1 MLLKNKTS
9 IITGCNKGIG
19 KEILELFA
27 QNGSDIIACIRK
39 ESEDFDLFIDTIE
52 KKYQI
57 KVYKFYFDLENLD
70 EIKTCI
76 SKIAALKIKIDI
88 LVNNAGIAAGSFF
101 QMTPIRDLEKMMQ
114 VNFTSQIYFTQG
126 ISRLMSKHKI
136 GSIVNVASTAGI
148 LGDIGTL
155 SYGSSKAALIFAT
168 KTIAAELGASNIRV
182 NAVAPSVTKTDMYH
196 QMDEKSRDNLIQ
208 SSILK
213 RACEP
218 IEVANVVLFLASDM
232 SSFVNAQTIRI
243 DGGFIN

>member
-76 SKIAALKIKIDI
+76 GKIAALKIKIDI
-88 LVNNAGIAAGSFF
+88 
-101 QMTPIRDLEKMMQ
+101 
-114 VNFTSQIYFTQG
+114 
-126 ISRLMSKHKI
+126 
-136 GSIVNVASTAGI
+136 
-148 LGDIGTL
+148 
-155 SYGSSKAALIFAT
+155 
-168 KTIAAELGASNIRV
+168 
-182 NAVAPSVTKTDMYH
+182 
-196 QMDEKSRDNLIQ
+196 
-208 SSILK
+208 
-213 RACEP
+213 
-218 IEVANVVLFLASDM
+218 
-232 SSFVNAQTIRI
+232 FV
-243 DGGFIN
+243 